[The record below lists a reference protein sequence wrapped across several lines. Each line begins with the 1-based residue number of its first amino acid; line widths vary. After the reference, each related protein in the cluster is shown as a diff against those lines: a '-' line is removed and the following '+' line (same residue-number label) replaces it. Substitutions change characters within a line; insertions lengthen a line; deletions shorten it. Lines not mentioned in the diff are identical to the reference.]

1 MKSLPSARNIFP
13 LPKRLKTEKF
23 IKEQLWQLLLVVAFV
38 ALCAWIFEKPVEA
51 ICFCVAHIVIRA
63 NFDKQYHSSVT
74 RICLFITSL
83 VVFFG
88 ILFCLPIRTSLLSAI
103 PIAFTVALVGY
114 LIAYKI
120 EIEQEKVAERKK
132 SFDLDTCTETELIER
147 CRALRFSDI
156 NTELAVE
163 FFIKKTPHRIIADR
177 LCIDEKSVTTRKK
190 RMKIKLRG

>member
-38 ALCAWIFEKPVEA
+38 ALCAWILEKPIEA
-51 ICFCVAHIVIRA
+51 TCFCVAHVVIRA
-63 NFDKQYHSSVT
+63 NFDKQYHSSET

-88 ILFCLPIRTSLLSAI
+88 ILLCLPIDISLLSTI
-103 PIAFTVALVGY
+103 PIAFSVAFVGY

-120 EIEQEKVAERKK
+120 EVEKEKAAATKIP
-132 SFDLDTCTETELIER
+132 FNTDTCTEAELIDR
-147 CRALRFSDI
+147 CRSLHFSDI
-156 NTELAVE
+156 NTELAIE
-163 FFIKKTPHRIIADR
+163 FFIRKTPHRVIADR

-190 RMKIKLRG
+190 RMKSKLNG

>member
-1 MKSLPSARNIFP
+1 MKSSTNAKSTFLLPI
-13 LPKRLKTEKF
+13 RLKTEKF

-38 ALCAWIFEKPVEA
+38 ALCAWILEKPIEA
-51 ICFCVAHIVIRA
+51 ICFCTAHIVIRA

-88 ILFCLPIRTSLLSAI
+88 ILLCLPIGTSLLSAI
-103 PIAFTVALVGY
+103 PIAFAVAFVGY

-120 EIEQEKVAERKK
+120 ESEKDKAAARKIP
-132 SFDLDTCTETELIER
+132 FNTDTCTEAELIDR
-147 CRALRFSDI
+147 CRALRFSDT

-163 FFIKKTPHRIIADR
+163 FFIRKTPHRVIADR
-177 LCIDEKSVTTRKK
+177 LSIDEKSVTTRKK
-190 RMKIKLRG
+190 RMKTKLNG